1 MIAVEQ
7 ALKSAILAVLA
18 ADEGVMAVL
27 GDPARVVDVD
37 SPQPAFPYL
46 EIARHLSEPAGA
58 AGSDASEH
66 RIDLAATSRLDG
78 GVGSREVIGAVRT
91 ALDTAELELDGRRCV
106 LLLPVFVD
114 TLLENVGRWRTV
126 IRIKAVVEAV

>member
-1 MIAVEQ
+1 MSTVEQ
-7 ALKSAILAVLA
+7 ALESAILAVLA
-18 ADEGVMAVL
+18 ADEGVKAVL
-27 GDPARVVDVD
+27 GDPVRVIDVD

-58 AGSDASEH
+58 ADSQASEH
-66 RIDLAATSRLDG
+66 RIDLAANSRLDG

-91 ALDTAELELDGRRCV
+91 ALAAAELTLDGWRCV

-114 TLLENVGRWRTV
+114 TLRESVGRWRT
-126 IRIKAVVEAV
+126 ILRLKAVVEAV